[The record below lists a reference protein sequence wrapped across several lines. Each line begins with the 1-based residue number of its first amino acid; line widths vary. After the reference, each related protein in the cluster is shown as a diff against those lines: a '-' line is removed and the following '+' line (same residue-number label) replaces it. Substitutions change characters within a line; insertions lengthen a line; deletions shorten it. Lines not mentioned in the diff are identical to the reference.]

1 MNARRIVFPVLA
13 VLLLAG
19 SVSAQSVTPA
29 DRTKLLNHLES
40 TRKALFDST
49 SGLSDAQWNFKAAPD
64 RWSVAEVSEHIALSE
79 GFLYNLI
86 TGQVMK
92 APAPIDRKESA
103 AEIDA
108 LILTAIPDRTNKA
121 QAPGPL
127 VPTGRWSPA
136 DTLKNFQESRATTV
150 KFAKETPD
158 LREHAILSAIFNKQ
172 VDAYQWVLFI
182 SAHCERH
189 IAQIK
194 EVKADSNFPKQ

>member
-1 MNARRIVFPVLA
+1 MKVSRLVLA
-13 VLLLAG
+13 IVTFLLVAG
-19 SVSAQSVTPA
+19 MVSAQSVSPA

-40 TRKALFDST
+40 TRRALLDST

-64 RWSVAEVSEHIALSE
+64 RWSVAEVSEHVALAE

-92 APAPIDRKESA
+92 APAPTDRKESA

-194 EVKADSNFPKQ
+194 EVKAESNFPKQ